1 MYLHSTF
8 KFRAYV
14 PLGLFLL
21 VTLLIIYF
29 TKSFIEKPDLPI
41 LAILAFMLLFLFI
54 WVWLLF
60 GELRTKA
67 IKLEIHEQE
76 IFVRNYLGFGIR
88 KVYKFSQFDG
98 FETALLSTQYG
109 EYEYLYLIKN
119 QKKII
124 KISQF
129 YHANYE
135 ELKESISK
143 KCKNLGIKPF
153 KMSQELKEIFV

>member
-1 MYLHSTF
+1 MHIYSTF
-8 KFRAYV
+8 KFRAYI

-21 VTLLIIYF
+21 VTSLIIYF
-29 TKSFIEKPDLPI
+29 TKYFIEKPDLPI
-41 LAILAFMLLFLFI
+41 LAILAFLSLFLFI
-54 WVWLLF
+54 WIWLLL

-67 IKLEIHEQE
+67 IKVEINEQN
-76 IFVRNYLGFGIR
+76 IYVQNYLGLGIR
-88 KVYKFSQFDG
+88 KSYKLLQFDG

-109 EYEYLYLIKN
+109 TYEYLYLIKN

-135 ELKESISK
+135 ELKASISK
-143 KCKNLGIKPF
+143 KCKYLGINPF
-153 KMSQELKEIFV
+153 KMSQELKEIFI